1 MDKLTRYRQLVRQVL
16 EPYMQIVPFPG
27 EIEVCRCFDTQ
38 GDRYQI
44 FHAGWDGSQRIFGAV
59 IHIDIIGEKL
69 WIQYDGTE
77 VGVALELVDLGVPK
91 QDIVLA
97 YHSPFLRQY
106 DGFAVG

>member
-1 MDKLTRYRQLVRQVL
+1 MDKLACYRQLIRQVL
-16 EPYMQIVPFPG
+16 EPYSQMKPANG
-27 EIEVCRCFDTQ
+27 EIEVYKCFDTE

-44 FHAGWDGSQRIFGAV
+44 FHAGWNGNQRVFGALV
-59 IHIDIIGEKL
+59 HIDLIGDKI

-77 VGVALELVDLGVPK
+77 VGVANELVELGVPH

-97 YHSPFLRQY
+97 YHSPFMRQY

>member
-1 MDKLTRYRQLVRQVL
+1 MRQVL
-16 EPYMQIVPFPG
+16 EPYTHRRPVPG
-27 EIEVCRCFDTQ
+27 EIEVCQCFDPE

-44 FHAGWDGSQRIFGAV
+44 FHAGWDGNQRIFGALV
-59 IHIDIIGEKL
+59 HIDLIGDKF

-77 VGVALELVDLGVPK
+77 EGVALELVELGVPK

-97 YHSPFLRQY
+97 YHSPFMRQY

>member
-16 EPYMQIVPFPG
+16 EPYMQIKPVPG
-27 EIEVCRCFDTQ
+27 EFEVCRCFDTQ
-38 GDRYQI
+38 DDRYQI

-59 IHIDIIGEKL
+59 IHIDIIGEKF

-77 VGVALELVDLGVPK
+77 VGVALELMDLGVPK